1 VTIIFRPGRLRQRI
15 LGPDD
20 PRSPIRRTAHGI
32 TADERDALVRL
43 QGGKCAI
50 CGRADRRLQVDHD
63 HRHCPGPTGCRQ
75 CVRGMLCRSCN
86 SGLGLI
92 EAHVEAL
99 VKYLAPRR

>member
-1 VTIIFRPGRLRQRI
+1 VTISFSSGPPRPRQRI

-20 PRSPIRRTAHGI
+20 SRAPRRRTAHGL
-32 TADERDALVRL
+32 TSDERDALVRL

-50 CGRADRRLQVDHD
+50 CRRPDPRLQVDHD

-92 EAHVEAL
+92 EAHLDRL
-99 VKYLAPRR
+99 VKYLDR